1 METVMEIY
9 AIIGTVFSLLYLYQ
23 AIFILIPFVK
33 KHKQH
38 KETVIHKIGVLIS
51 ARNEANVISGLID
64 SIKNQDYPQDKV
76 TVFVVADNC
85 TDNTAE
91 IAREHGAVVYE
102 RFNKAQIGKGYALN
116 FLLNN
121 IRKDYCEDPFD
132 AYMVFDADNVL
143 EPNYISEMN
152 KTFSDGYQIVTSYRN
167 SKNYGDSWISAGYG
181 LWFLRES
188 KYLNNSR
195 MLTNTS
201 CAIGGTG
208 FMFSGSI
215 CEKYD
220 GWNFF
225 LLTEDIEF
233 TVKNVIDGQK
243 IGFCLNAMLYDE
255 QPVTLK
261 QSWKQRLRW
270 SKGFLQIC
278 SKYGTTLVKNI
289 FTRKFTSCADM
300 TLVVIPCLVT
310 IVSFFAFI
318 ITCIVALLLGEGLV
332 PILLWLLN
340 GAALSY
346 AWMFFMGLVTT
357 ITEWKNIHC
366 SNFKKIAYMF
376 TFPVFLATYI
386 PITIEALFKKVEW
399 TPIVHSKLHTINEIR
414 KENNT
419 EPNIQSF

>member
-1 METVMEIY
+1 METVISIIG
-9 AIIGTVFSLLYLYQ
+9 IIGTVFSLLYVYQ
-23 AIFILIPFVK
+23 AIFILIPFIK

-38 KETVIHKIGVLIS
+38 KETIIHKIGVLIS
-51 ARNEANVISGLID
+51 ARNESAVISQLID
-64 SIKNQDYPQDKV
+64 SIKSQDYPQDKI

-102 RFNKAQIGKGYALN
+102 RFNKELIGKGYALN
-116 FLLNN
+116 YLLEN
-121 IRKDYCEDPFD
+121 IANDFRDDPCD
-132 AYMVFDADNVL
+132 AYIVFDADNIL
-143 EPNYISEMN
+143 EANYISEMN

-208 FMFSGSI
+208 FLFSRSI
-215 CEKYD
+215 CEKYN

-233 TVKNVIDGQK
+233 TVQNVIDGQK
-243 IGFCLNAMLYDE
+243 IGFCPNAVLYDE

-270 SKGFLQIC
+270 SKGFLQVC
-278 SKYGTTLVKNI
+278 QKYGTKLMKNI
-289 FTRKFTSCADM
+289 FTRNFTSCADM
-300 TLVVIPCLVT
+300 TLVVIPCIIT

-318 ITCIVALLLGEGLV
+318 AMIIVAIALKFSLI

-340 GAALSY
+340 GALLSY

-357 ITEWKNIHC
+357 ITEWNNIHC
-366 SNFKKIAYMF
+366 SKFKKIAYMF
-376 TFPVFLATYI
+376 TFPIFLATYI
-386 PITIEALFKKVEW
+386 PITIEAFFKKVEW
-399 TPIVHSKLHTINEIR
+399 TPIVHSKSHTINEIR
-414 KENNT
+414 KENKT
-419 EPNIQSF
+419 EPDVQSF